1 MDKYTVTNIKVGNLL
16 SDAQVGNIAIPEIQR
31 PFVWKKAKVRDL
43 IDSLYKN
50 YPVGYI
56 ITWKSPDVKIKD
68 GRQSNGRLILIDGQQ
83 RITALSTALNKIE
96 IVNEKYKKER
106 IVISFNPMTEEFKVR
121 DRGTERGKEWITDI
135 ADAMD
140 AGMRFIKDYLALNNI
155 ESDEDADRIGDRI
168 EKLKQIKNS
177 DVGNITLDASLP
189 IDVVTEIFIRIND
202 AGVKLS
208 QADFTMSKIAIY
220 EKNSGDEYG
229 MYLRKYIDYFCELA
243 TSSERLASI
252 YENDHAFSSSIYWDK
267 VKWIAHDTNETYIPT
282 YNDVL
287 RVISLVEF
295 NRGKLG
301 DLVALLSG
309 RDFEER
315 NYKLSIAEESF
326 NKLEIGINKYTKK
339 SNFEHFVQDILW
351 NLGFKDSGIATSQNA
366 LNYAYAMYL
375 RGKDIGT
382 DDGKLKSLIRR
393 LLVISLLTQR
403 HSGSFESRW
412 TSDFQRINTPE
423 DLIEFV
429 TTLERQNLTEVF
441 WTDTLPSRFDNT
453 VLTSP
458 DWTLYTLAQRYLGNQ
473 SFLSKTLVRDMK
485 TAQIHHVFPKAYL
498 IRNGFSNK
506 NMYKKLANYVYL
518 HDQINIKV
526 SDHAPNEY
534 LTEVQNYTYA
544 FGNEMASFEDLK
556 RNMDENAIPM
566 SLLESDVSHYNNF
579 LKERQK
585 LMALK
590 IQEFYDKL

>member
-429 TTLERQNLTEVF
+429 TTLERQNLTDVF

-458 DWTLYTLAQRYLGNQ
+458 DWTLYTLAQRHLGNQ

-485 TAQIHHVFPKAYL
+485 TAQINHVFPKAYL

-506 NMYKKLANYVYL
+506 NMYNKLANYVYL

>member
-1 MDKYTVTNIKVGNLL
+1 
-16 SDAQVGNIAIPEIQR
+16 
-31 PFVWKKAKVRDL
+31 
-43 IDSLYKN
+43 
-50 YPVGYI
+50 
-56 ITWKSPDVKIKD
+56 
-68 GRQSNGRLILIDGQQ
+68 
-83 RITALSTALNKIE
+83 
-96 IVNEKYKKER
+96 
-106 IVISFNPMTEEFKVR
+106 
-121 DRGTERGKEWITDI
+121 
-135 ADAMD
+135 
-140 AGMRFIKDYLALNNI
+140 
-155 ESDEDADRIGDRI
+155 
-168 EKLKQIKNS
+168 
-177 DVGNITLDASLP
+177 
-189 IDVVTEIFIRIND
+189 
-202 AGVKLS
+202 
-208 QADFTMSKIAIY
+208 MSKIAIY
-220 EKNSGDEYG
+220 EKNFGDEYG

-252 YENDHAFSSSIYWDK
+252 YENDHAFSSSIYLDK

-429 TTLERQNLTEVF
+429 TTLERQNLTDVF

-506 NMYKKLANYVYL
+506 NMYNKLANYVYL

-566 SLLESDVSHYNNF
+566 SLLESDVSLYNNF